1 MEGVRAIV
9 CADQVLVLSAPTGSA
24 EVLNSITIT
33 KELHT
38 HFPPASLLLPTP
50 SKHPHAALAA
60 SPFVRDLCAR
70 IKDEERN
77 SGGSGGNGA
86 GGEGGGAGGPGEAC
100 AASSTTPSLSSA
112 PLPYE
117 LRATEAVLL
126 AAVRRLDGE
135 IGTLEAEAGPDL
147 DRLGGALGRDDL
159 LRLRGHKAALGRLL
173 ARAAGVRG
181 ALESLLDDDTDLANL
196 YLGRRAARV
205 AAMAA
210 ATAAVERVVEEEGE
224 AEGAAPNEEGGEE
237 VGVGG
242 AGMGVEADA
251 GRRGSTAGGR
261 PPSSQASAAST
272 APPAEAAAA
281 ALSQP
286 PALLPRTDTGTGRRA
301 TLGTARGTDCGSDA
315 GTAIAVWAR
324 GAGGF
329 WFGNAAAREAGGGGG
344 GPPHHPS
351 LLEECEGAANLLDA
365 YATLAGGS
373 LARLEALRDRVA
385 STEALVRLELDRR
398 RNELVAFN
406 MVRGG
411 EREGRMR
418 RARQNLNTLLS
429 ASLTFPLAF

>member
-24 EVLNSITIT
+24 EVHNSITIS
-33 KELHT
+33 KQLHT
-38 HFPPASLLLPTP
+38 HCPPASLLLPTP

-70 IKDEERN
+70 IKDEERS

-205 AAMAA
+205 AAMPPMAWPIR
-210 ATAAVERVVEEEGE
+210 TVR
-224 AEGAAPNEEGGEE
+224 GG
-237 VGVGG
+237 GG
-242 AGMGVEADA
+242 G
-251 GRRGSTAGGR
+251 
-261 PPSSQASAAST
+261 
-272 APPAEAAAA
+272 AAAA
-281 ALSQP
+281 AP
-286 PALLPRTDTGTGRRA
+286 PSPGGVQKRA
-301 TLGTARGTDCGSDA
+301 AQTA
-315 GTAIAVWAR
+315 TASAAWDSADRSPSSAVCVS
-324 GAGGF
+324 
-329 WFGNAAAREAGGGGG
+329 
-344 GPPHHPS
+344 P
-351 LLEECEGAANLLDA
+351 
-365 YATLAGGS
+365 
-373 LARLEALRDRVA
+373 
-385 STEALVRLELDRR
+385 
-398 RNELVAFN
+398 
-406 MVRGG
+406 
-411 EREGRMR
+411 
-418 RARQNLNTLLS
+418 
-429 ASLTFPLAF
+429 